1 MMRMRVMG
9 LEVRKPTCSNLLWDP
24 ALCFFF
30 SLLFICCCYA
40 VLLII
45 YIYSIIKERV
55 ERYEQVK
62 CYSLIKKKKNDDDA
76 SSL

>member
-1 MMRMRVMG
+1 MMRVGVMG
-9 LEVRKPTCSNLLWDP
+9 LRVGKPTCSNLLWDP
-24 ALCFFF
+24 ALYFFL

-62 CYSLIKKKKNDDDA
+62 CYSLIKFIEN
-76 SSL
+76 